1 MLLRKKKFH
10 FHQYLW
16 QQKQQITDQT
26 LGTNNINNKLVVL
39 DDQVVLG
46 LQLDLVVKTLI
57 SKSCTKDGLEYAIV
71 LLLNMSHINQATRD
85 KILHLLVNGIHLLV
99 KNVSEEIRQ
108 LHWEVQDYLTKNKST
123 TATGND
129 DESIN
134 ALVDESVKLFDSKK
148 TIRSANIPAMNIDLN
163 NKQLDLELP
172 AMVMLTSK
180 PSNQQF
186 LLRILKVIMQLHEET
201 KKEQLN
207 AQQHFE
213 AELNALIRR
222 LEILHQSLRSPVS
235 SDNNSQQN
243 EILQSIDD
251 LSNRIEQMHVH
262 LRAVLNLNTIEQRRQ
277 LFSQREAI
285 DSN

>member
-1 MLLRKKKFH
+1 
-10 FHQYLW
+10 
-16 QQKQQITDQT
+16 
-26 LGTNNINNKLVVL
+26 
-39 DDQVVLG
+39 
-46 LQLDLVVKTLI
+46 
-57 SKSCTKDGLEYAIV
+57 
-71 LLLNMSHINQATRD
+71 
-85 KILHLLVNGIHLLV
+85 
-99 KNVSEEIRQ
+99 
-108 LHWEVQDYLTKNKST
+108 
-123 TATGND
+123 
-129 DESIN
+129 
-134 ALVDESVKLFDSKK
+134 
-148 TIRSANIPAMNIDLN
+148 
-163 NKQLDLELP
+163 
-172 AMVMLTSK
+172 MVMLTSK

-235 SDNNSQQN
+235 SDNNNQQN

-277 LFSQREAI
+277 LFS
-285 DSN
+285 